1 METNDCYRIVGE
13 AVPVVEP
20 EAHFVTGMC
29 LVGEE
34 SEVANETVTVSE
46 STIEPLPMLNGAVA
60 KCAMLNIRSAP
71 SKDADIVAVI
81 PAGTEVM
88 VDPEDFG
95 EDWYSVWIATGV
107 HGFCMKDYIT
117 IQQ

>member
-1 METNDCYRIVGE
+1 MENNDCYRIVGQ

-20 EAHFVTGMC
+20 EVDP
-29 LVGEE
+29 VIDVEDE
-34 SEVANETVTVSE
+34 PDTVL
-46 STIEPLPMLNGAVA
+46 EPLPMLTGVVA
-60 KCAMLNIRSAP
+60 NCTMLNIRSSP
-71 SKDADIVAVI
+71 SKNADILAVI
-81 PAGTEVM
+81 SAGTEVM
-88 VDPEDFG
+88 VDQDDFG